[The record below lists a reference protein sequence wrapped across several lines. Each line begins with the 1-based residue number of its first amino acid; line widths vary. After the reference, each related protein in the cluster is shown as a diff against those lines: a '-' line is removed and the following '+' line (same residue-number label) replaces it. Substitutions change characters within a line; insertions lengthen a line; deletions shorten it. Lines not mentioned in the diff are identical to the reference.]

1 MKVFDCTTFYNENM
15 MLELRFNI
23 LDPYVDK
30 FVITESKYSHS
41 GEKKKLNFDINKFKD
56 FKKKINY
63 IVVENEPNNLFDEN
77 KLHLDKSGNN
87 QIRENSIK
95 RIAHQRDSLISG
107 IEEADENDYIFYSDN
122 DEIPRFENVNLEKNK
137 NKIVAFKQKLFY
149 YKFNL
154 LCDRIEWHGTR
165 GCKKKHL
172 KSFSWLRDLK
182 IKNYP
187 IYRIDTLFSD
197 TKYTN
202 IKIIT
207 DGGWHFSQVKS
218 PEDIYMKLTNSE
230 DHAEFKDNKQTLNDV
245 KDMVKRK
252 VINFDHQAKSREYKY
267 SKEFKLKTLSVSEMP
282 SFIQKNLDKYSDWL
296 DFENKI

>member
-41 GEKKKLNFDINKFKD
+41 GEKKKLNFDINKFKN

-63 IVVENEPNNLFDEN
+63 IVVENEPENLFDETKVN
-77 KLHLDKSGNN
+77 LDKSENN

-95 RIAHQRDSLISG
+95 RIAHQRDSLMPG

-122 DEIPRFENVNLEKNK
+122 DEIPRFENINLEKNK

-197 TKYTN
+197 TKYMN
-202 IKIIT
+202 IKIII

-218 PEDIYMKLTNSE
+218 PEDIYIKLTNHE
-230 DHAEFKDNKQTLNDV
+230 EHAEFKDSKQTLNDV
-245 KDMVKRK
+245 RDMVKRK
-252 VINFDHQAKSREYKY
+252 VINFDHQAKSTQYKY

-296 DFENKI
+296 DLENNI

>member
-63 IVVENEPNNLFDEN
+63 IVVENEPNNLFDET

-95 RIAHQRDSLISG
+95 RIAFQRDHLMSG
-107 IEEADENDYIFYSDN
+107 VEEADKDDYIFYSDN
-122 DEIPRFENVNLEKNK
+122 DEIPRFENIDLKKNK

-165 GCKKKHL
+165 GCKKKYL

-182 IKNYP
+182 IKN
-187 IYRIDTLFSD
+187 
-197 TKYTN
+197 
-202 IKIIT
+202 
-207 DGGWHFSQVKS
+207 
-218 PEDIYMKLTNSE
+218 
-230 DHAEFKDNKQTLNDV
+230 
-245 KDMVKRK
+245 
-252 VINFDHQAKSREYKY
+252 
-267 SKEFKLKTLSVSEMP
+267 
-282 SFIQKNLDKYSDWL
+282 
-296 DFENKI
+296 

>member
-30 FVITESKYSHS
+30 FVITESRYSHS
-41 GEKKKLNFDINKFKD
+41 GEKKKLNFDINKFKN

-63 IVVENEPNNLFDEN
+63 IVVENEPKNLFDET
-77 KLHLDKSGNN
+77 KLNLDKSGNN

-107 IEEADENDYIFYSDN
+107 IDEADKDDYIFYSDN
-122 DEIPRFENVNLEKNK
+122 DEIPRFENLNLKENK
-137 NKIVAFKQKLFY
+137 NKILAFKQKLFY

-154 LCDRIEWHGTR
+154 FCDRIDWHGTR
-165 GCKKKHL
+165 GCKKKYL

-187 IYRIDTLFSD
+187 IYRVDTLFSK

-218 PEDIYMKLTNSE
+218 PEDIYIKLTNHE
-230 DHAEFKDNKQTLNDV
+230 EHAEFKDSKQTLDDI
-245 KDMVKRK
+245 KDMVRRK
-252 VINFDHQAKSREYKY
+252 VINFDHKAKSREYKY
-267 SKEFKLKTLSVSEMP
+267 SNEFKLKTLSISEMP
-282 SFIQKNLDKYSDWL
+282 SFIQKNSDKYSDWL
-296 DFENKI
+296 DLEI